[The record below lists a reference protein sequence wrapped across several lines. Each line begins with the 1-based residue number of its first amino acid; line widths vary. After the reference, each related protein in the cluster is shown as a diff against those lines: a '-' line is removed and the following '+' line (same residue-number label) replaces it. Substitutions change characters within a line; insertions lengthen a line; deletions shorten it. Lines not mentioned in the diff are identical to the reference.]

1 MKPIIY
7 VVSLLSIL
15 VLLLISFPK
24 ELEEVPEQ
32 AIARWTGYRAW
43 HPELIDYNDEI
54 ADSLVLLAILLT
66 LGSSYFGLRWS
77 TEPPK
82 HVSYFYRD
90 GSHEIATPTAGFNL
104 LLFFYISLTGMAEIF
119 YWLFDVGKLWS
130 VTGTLHNVLEIAIL
144 LSLHKGGKLKSN
156 LTFVWLGG
164 FILLVTILSMKLSW
178 PYDGIWFKIQGLC
191 ADYAVIVQFIRIY
204 FLTRKN
210 LREVNDEQLPLNTDE
225 LVIHSTSKNK
235 ISFDEFFP
243 DSVSHP
249 DQLILLILA
258 SIVHLIGNI
267 ANSIWVRSTLAFQI
281 FQLSYVIT
289 WPLYA
294 YYIYVDTHCNG
305 TFQQKRIY
313 LPDTKRW
320 KVTCVTIFIFIL
332 SIGSVRFALFVQS
345 L

>member
-66 LGSSYFGLRWS
+66 L
-77 TEPPK
+77 
-82 HVSYFYRD
+82 
-90 GSHEIATPTAGFNL
+90 
-104 LLFFYISLTGMAEIF
+104 GMAEIF

-332 SIGSVRFALFVQS
+332 SIVNEQFFVIIFKRGGKTKPKFVVKRIK
-345 L
+345 